1 MITLTN
7 NSFNSTPFW
16 YLPVKD
22 FTPTGKELDL
32 YDQNGYDLTEI
43 ERLYAQA
50 NGVVVQGH
58 RETKHTIKQ
67 NWFEQE
73 FKTTGAVF
81 NHSLLFER
89 KGYGGAARDQ
99 LTNWAKDI
107 NLFYK
112 LLAIKP
118 KWGLDFSM
126 DYVDEQGNVFE
137 VLHWEYDGFNYEEI
151 QEMKLKN
158 EYKLLKMD
166 WEDVSE
172 QILTRKQE
180 WYNLDFFEQSAW
192 KCDYIGIERERYK
205 MVAW

>member
-1 MITLTN
+1 MIILTT
-7 NSFNSTPFW
+7 NSLNSSSCW
-16 YLPVKD
+16 GLPIKD

-50 NGVVVQGH
+50 NGVTVQGH

-73 FKTTGAVF
+73 YKTTGAVF

-89 KGYGGAARDQ
+89 KGYNGEAREQ
-99 LTNWAKDI
+99 LTKWAKDI

-112 LLAIKP
+112 LLAIRP

-126 DYVDEQGNVFE
+126 DYVDDQGNAIE
-137 VLHWEYDGFNYEEI
+137 VLHWEYDGFSYEEI
-151 QEMKLKN
+151 QEKKLIN
-158 EYKLLKMD
+158 EYKFLKMD
-166 WEDVSE
+166 WDDVSK
-172 QILTRKQE
+172 QVLARKEE
-180 WYNLDFFEQSAW
+180 WYNLDFFGQSAW
-192 KCDYIGIERERYK
+192 KCDYIGVERERYK

>member
-7 NSFNSTPFW
+7 NSLNSVPYW
-16 YLPVKD
+16 YSPIES

-50 NGVVVQGH
+50 NGVTVQGH

-67 NWFEQE
+67 PWFEQE
-73 FKTTGAVF
+73 YKTTGAVF

-89 KGYGGAARDQ
+89 KGYAGEAREQ
-99 LTNWAKDI
+99 LTKWAKDC

-112 LLAIKP
+112 LIALKP

-126 DYVDEQGNVFE
+126 DYVDEQGNVLE
-137 VLHWEYDGFNYEEI
+137 VLHWEYDGFEYEEI
-151 QEMKLKN
+151 QEKKLIN
-158 EYKLLKMD
+158 EYKFLKMD
-166 WEDVSE
+166 WDDVSK
-172 QILTRKQE
+172 QVLARKEE
-180 WYNLDFFEQSAW
+180 WYNLDFFGQSAW
-192 KCDYIGIERERYK
+192 KCDYIGVERERYK